1 LVRQL
6 GVIYALGEALYA
18 ARKRRWRSAGL
29 ALSALL
35 PLLALFVLW
44 RGVAPSTPLARVP
57 LGVHRVYGW
66 FFPYVVSYHLAALGF
81 YLAPFA
87 WQLERTWRFY
97 CFGLVCAA
105 CYVLAPAHAN
115 FSAQLA
121 DSGIQTLG
129 YFHKAALLLGPRAAQ
144 VVLCGFAFVGGGLL
158 GEALT
163 VASAPG
169 YFVLLFV
176 VLSVFGFQA
185 WDKYLLDVLPSALL
199 ALLPRTVASDSQPDG
214 LG

>member
-1 LVRQL
+1 M
-6 GVIYALGEALYA
+6 
-18 ARKRRWRSAGL
+18 
-29 ALSALL
+29 
-35 PLLALFVLW
+35 
-44 RGVAPSTPLARVP
+44 APSTPLARVP
-57 LGVHRVYGW
+57 LGVHRAYGW

-87 WQLERTWRFY
+87 WQLERTRRFY

-105 CYVLAPAHAN
+105 CYLLAPAHAN
-115 FSAQLA
+115 FSAQFA

-129 YFHKAALLLGPRAAQ
+129 YLHKAALLLGPRAAQ
-144 VVLCGFAFVGGGLL
+144 IVLCGFAFVGGGLL

-199 ALLPRTVASDSQPDG
+199 ALLPRTAGGNEQLERTENCPRQGS
-214 LG
+214 